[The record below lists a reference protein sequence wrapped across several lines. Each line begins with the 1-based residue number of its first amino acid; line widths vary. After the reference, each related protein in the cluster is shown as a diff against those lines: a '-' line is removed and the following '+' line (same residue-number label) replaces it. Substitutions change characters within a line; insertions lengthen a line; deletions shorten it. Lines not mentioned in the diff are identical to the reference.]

1 MSRVAEVQ
9 VGMASCGIAAGA
21 EPVFQFFA
29 QNLATGKVQVKP
41 VGCLGMC
48 FSEPL
53 VAVVTEDGER
63 FVYGP
68 VDVKKAERILAEHV
82 RGGIPV
88 EDLLAK
94 ENGFFT
100 KQVRIVLENCGMID
114 PTSIDEYIRRGGY
127 EALRKVLR
135 EMTPAE
141 VIEEI
146 TKSGLR
152 GRGGAGFPT
161 GTKWSFAAKEKDPV
175 KFVVCNGDEGDPGAF
190 MDRSVLEGDP
200 HRVIEGMIIAGYAIG
215 AQEGIVYVRAEYPL
229 AVRRVRQAIAAAE
242 ARGFLGRNILGSSFS
257 FRITV
262 KEGAGAFVCGEE
274 TALIASV
281 EGKRGMPR
289 RRPPYPAQH
298 GLWGHPTVINNVETL
313 ANVPWIIRHG
323 WEAFSRYGTE
333 KSKGTKVFALAGK
346 VRHSGLVEIPMG
358 LTLGELVLEVGGGIP
373 GGKAFKAVQI
383 GGPSGGCLPAALA
396 HVPVDYESLKEHG
409 AIMGS
414 GGLIVMD
421 EDTCMVEVARFFLDF
436 TQKESCGKCTF
447 CRVGT
452 KRMLEIL
459 SGIVEGKGR
468 PEDLEVLMDLGQKAK
483 TYSLCGL
490 GQTAPNPVLTTLRY
504 FRDEYEAHVQEKRC
518 PARVCRA
525 LLTYRIE
532 PELCRDCKLCTQ
544 ACPVGAIVQGVGKFQ
559 VIQEEKCIRCGRCRE
574 VCPFGAVSAR

>member
-29 QNLATGKVQVKP
+29 QNLAEGKVRVKP

-68 VDVKKAERILAEHV
+68 VDVKKAERILTEHV
-82 RGGIPV
+82 RGGTPV

-94 ENGFFT
+94 EDGFFR

-114 PTSIDEYIRRGGY
+114 PTSIDEYIRNGGY

-161 GTKWSFAAKEKDPV
+161 GTKWSFAAKEKDPI

-229 AVRRVRQAIAAAE
+229 AVRRVRQAIAEAE
-242 ARGFLGRNILGSSFS
+242 ARGFLGKNILGSSFS

-323 WEAFSRYGTE
+323 WEAFARYGTE

-346 VRHSGLVEIPMG
+346 VKHSGLVEIPMG

-373 GGKAFKAVQI
+373 GEKAFKAVQI
-383 GGPSGGCLPAALA
+383 GGPSGGCLPALLA

-452 KRMLEIL
+452 KRMLEVL
-459 SGIVEGKGR
+459 SGIVEGRGR
-468 PEDLEVLMDLGQKAK
+468 PEDLDVLMDLGQKVK

-504 FRDEYEAHVQEKRC
+504 FRDEYEAHVREKRC

-532 PELCRDCKLCTQ
+532 PELCRDCKLCTK

-559 VIQEEKCIRCGRCRE
+559 AIQEEKCIRCGRCRE
-574 VCPFGAVSAR
+574 VCPFGAVSVR

>member
-9 VGMASCGIAAGA
+9 VGLASCGVAAGA
-21 EPVFQFFA
+21 EPVFRF
-29 QNLATGKVQVKP
+29 LAERLASKGLRVKP

-48 FSEPL
+48 FCEPL
-53 VAVVTEDGER
+53 VAVVTADGQR

-68 VDVKKAERILAEHV
+68 VDLKRAERIVAEHV
-82 RGGIPV
+82 QGGTPV
-88 EDLLAK
+88 EDLLAP
-94 ENGFFT
+94 EDGFFR
-100 KQVRIVLENCGMID
+100 KQVRIVLENCGEID
-114 PTSIDEYIRRGGY
+114 PTSLDEYLARGGY
-127 EALRKVLR
+127 QALRRALR
-135 EMTPAE
+135 EMTPQEVIAE
-141 VIEEI
+141 V

-161 GTKWSFAAKEKDPV
+161 GTKWAFAAREKDPV

-200 HRVIEGMIIAGYAIG
+200 HRVLEGMILAGYAIG

-229 AVRRVRQAIAAAE
+229 AVRRVRQAIAEAE

-281 EGKRGMPR
+281 EGRRGMPR
-289 RRPPYPAQH
+289 RRPPYPTQS

-313 ANVPWIIRHG
+313 ANVPWILRHG
-323 WEAFSRYGTE
+323 GEAFARLGTAT
-333 KSKGTKVFALAGK
+333 SKGTKVFALAGK

-373 GGKAFKAVQI
+373 GGRAFKAVQI
-383 GGPSGGCLPAALA
+383 GGPSGGCLPASLA

-459 SGIVEGKGR
+459 TRIVEGKGT
-468 PEDLEVLMDLGQKAK
+468 PADLDALWDLGQKVKAH
-483 TYSLCGL
+483 SLCGL

-504 FRDEYEAHVQEKRC
+504 FREEYEAHVREKRC
-518 PARVCRA
+518 PAKVCRA
-525 LLTYRIE
+525 LLTYRIV
-532 PELCRDCKLCTQ
+532 PELCRDCKLCTR
-544 ACPVGAIVQGVGKFQ
+544 ACPTGAIVQGAGRFQ
-559 VIQEEKCIRCGRCRE
+559 VIQEAQCIRCGRCRE
-574 VCPFGAVSAR
+574 VCPFGAVEVR